1 MASLLLFRE
10 AIDPQ
15 PMKDNRKLR
24 AGENAFSWLMLLLS
38 LFVLIQAYLISGFSS
53 LSSAGTFPMGA
64 SAVMVIAMIFILLN
78 NLKRKRIV
86 SDGLKNELR
95 QAVKIVLPNIFL
107 IYSLIVIIYMILL
120 KPLHFLPSSFVFL
133 LVSMIYLKG
142 GNILK
147 SLIISVLTLSS
158 IYLIF
163 QYFFRVVL
171 P

>member
-10 AIDPQ
+10 AIDLQ

-24 AGENAFSWLMLLLS
+24 VGENAFSWLMLLLS

-78 NLKRKRIV
+78 NLKRKRIL

-95 QAVKIVLPNIFL
+95 QAVKIVLPNVFL

>member
-1 MASLLLFRE
+1 MFRE
-10 AIDPQ
+10 APA
-15 PMKDNRKLR
+15 PEHMKDHRKLR

-38 LFVLIQAYLISGFSS
+38 LFVLAQAFLISGFSS

-64 SAVMVIAMIFILLN
+64 SALMVLAMIFILLN
-78 NLKRKRIV
+78 NLKLKRIV
-86 SDGLKNELR
+86 TGGLKHELR
-95 QAVKIVLPNIFL
+95 QAVTIVLPNVFI
-107 IYSLIVIIYMILL
+107 IYAIIVIVYMILI

-142 GNILK
+142 GNALK
-147 SLIISVLTLSS
+147 SLIISTVTLGF
-158 IYLIF
+158 IYVIF

>member
-1 MASLLLFRE
+1 
-10 AIDPQ
+10 
-15 PMKDNRKLR
+15 MKDDRKLR

-64 SAVMVIAMIFILLN
+64 SAIMVVASIFILLN
-78 NLKRKRIV
+78 NLKLKKTAAGV
-86 SDGLKNELR
+86 WKNELR
-95 QAVKIVLPNIFL
+95 QAVKTVLPNVFL
-107 IYSLIVIIYMILL
+107 IYSVIVIVYIILI
-120 KPLHFLPSSFVFL
+120 KPFHFLPSSFVFL
-133 LVSMIYLKG
+133 FISMIYLKG
-142 GNILK
+142 CNVLK
-147 SLIISVLTLSS
+147 AFLISTITIGF